1 MEDVKKI
8 QMGFLDIK
16 NTISKMKMIAVNI
29 YEVVSYAEYL
39 IFLHNN
45 RVC

>member
-16 NTISKMKMIAVNI
+16 NTISRMKMIAVNI
-29 YEVVSYAEYL
+29 YEVFSYAEYL

-45 RVC
+45 PVC